1 MVLMLQSYVANI
13 IILLIENRILT
24 KKHLGFNLL
33 IQQNTLDFK
42 EGGTVQGRWLHD
54 KEGQM

>member
-13 IILLIENRILT
+13 IILLIENAILT
-24 KKHLGFNLL
+24 KGHLGFNLL

-42 EGGTVQGRWLHD
+42 EGGDSSRSLAA
-54 KEGQM
+54 